1 MVSKLDSE
9 KASLTLKLDELKFG
23 LQRFAGSDKDIR
35 FYTGFPNYST
45 LITFYEFLLPVLNQ
59 INYWGSDNA
68 DNQLLEEKHGPHRKI
83 QPVDELFMVLYRL
96 RCDVLEKDIA
106 DRFGISSSTVS
117 RTCITWINFLFTH

>member
-23 LQRFAGSDKDIR
+23 LQRFAGSDEDIQ

-45 LITFYEFLLPVLNQ
+45 LITFYEFLLPALNQ
-59 INYWGSDNA
+59 LNYWGSDNA
-68 DNQLLEEKHGPHRKI
+68 DNRLLEEKHGPHRKI
-83 QPVDELFMVLYRL
+83 QPVDELFMVLYR
-96 RCDVLEKDIA
+96 DVLEKDIA

-117 RTCITWINFLFTH
+117 RTWITWINFLFTH